1 MDIRP
6 VYEIDTPENVRF
18 SFERAGLASRALAW
32 AVDLFVM
39 LCILQ
44 AAAVVL
50 SLLSVVFGKAATA
63 IWLVIAFLVQWW
75 YAALCEWRFGGRTL
89 GKRLV
94 GLATMD
100 DRGLSLT
107 LLQAVIR
114 NLLRIVD
121 MLPLLYL
128 VGGLTSLFD
137 PHGRRLGDLAAGT
150 LVIRERRAEL
160 PRRTLAEAHRD
171 AHRYPDL
178 AEVGRR
184 LSPGERDAVLALCNE
199 RERLPLSLRSELFE
213 RLSTHLESR
222 IGFRRPAH
230 LSCEKAVLYVAAALV
245 SKQRSPV
252 RART

>member
-114 NLLRIVD
+114 NLLRIAVFE
-121 MLPLLYL
+121 LGWRPEIPLG
-128 VGGLTSLFD
+128 VAISEAV
-137 PHGRRLGDLAAGT
+137 DLAKRYSTDDSGRF
-150 LVIRERRAEL
+150 VNGM
-160 PRRTLAEAHRD
+160 LA
-171 AHRYPDL
+171 
-178 AEVGRR
+178 
-184 LSPGERDAVLALCNE
+184 
-199 RERLPLSLRSELFE
+199 
-213 RLSTHLESR
+213 R
-222 IGFRRPAH
+222 IGEHLRPNVGNDGSA
-230 LSCEKAVLYVAAALV
+230 
-245 SKQRSPV
+245 
-252 RART
+252 